1 MAPRAALDR
10 RAFLKTAGMTALVGA
25 AGVRAPSLVAAPAV
39 KAPDGKYDFDTIYN
53 RVGTDCTKWDQ
64 QLRTYGPGSI
74 AVGMGIADMD
84 FRAAPAIT
92 KALRDRLEHENWGY
106 LDMPGQRSF
115 YEGVVAWN
123 KRRYGVDINPDSLVI
138 ASGVHPALIAA
149 LVTFSPRGSKV
160 LLQTPTYNG
169 FYSDLR
175 FAQVT
180 PEESP
185 LKLVD
190 GRYSMDFEDL
200 ERRISAETKTLIL
213 CNPQNPTGNC
223 WNAED
228 LTRLGEICLKRG
240 VIVLADE
247 IHCDFV
253 TKGHKYTPFASLPNR
268 DIVNNSLTF
277 KAASKS
283 FGLAAH
289 KIGWFYSTNQE
300 LLDKVKVNHRA
311 DLSTLG
317 MVANR
322 AAYADGEDWLNQAV
336 DYIDGNHDFV
346 ARFINANMPMVKY
359 VKPEGTYLAWLDVSA
374 VVDKIGAKALAAE
387 ASKTS
392 AAPVTPETMVER
404 YFVKQAKVHMNQG
417 ASYGYGGAGHM
428 RMNIATSRKLVELA
442 LTNMASALRQ
452 GNSVI

>member
-1 MAPRAALDR
+1 
-10 RAFLKTAGMTALVGA
+10 
-25 AGVRAPSLVAAPAV
+25 
-39 KAPDGKYDFDTIYN
+39 
-53 RVGTDCTKWDQ
+53 
-64 QLRTYGPGSI
+64 
-74 AVGMGIADMD
+74 
-84 FRAAPAIT
+84 
-92 KALRDRLEHENWGY
+92 
-106 LDMPGQRSF
+106 
-115 YEGVVAWN
+115 
-123 KRRYGVDINPDSLVI
+123 
-138 ASGVHPALIAA
+138 
-149 LVTFSPRGSKV
+149 
-160 LLQTPTYNG
+160 TPTYNG

-175 FAQVT
+175 FAQVL

-190 GRYSMDFEDL
+190 GRYSMDFDDL
-200 ERRISAETKTLIL
+200 ERRISSDTKTLIL

-228 LTRLGEICLKRG
+228 LTRLGEICLRRG

-253 TKGHKYTPFASLPNR
+253 TKRHKYTPFASLPNK

-283 FGLAAH
+283 FSLAAH
-289 KIGWFYSTNQE
+289 KTAWFYSTNPE

-311 DLSTLG
+311 DLNTLG
-317 MVANR
+317 IVANR
-322 AAYADGEDWLNQAV
+322 AAYDDGEDWLNQV
-336 DYIDGNHDFV
+336 VEYIDGTHDMV
-346 ARFINANMPMVKY
+346 ARFISTSMPMVKY

-374 VVDKIGAKALAAE
+374 VADKIGAKALADE
-387 ASKTS
+387 ANKNRAAS
-392 AAPVTPETMVER
+392 AAAITPETMVER

-442 LTNMASALRQ
+442 LTNIAGALKT
-452 GNSVI
+452 